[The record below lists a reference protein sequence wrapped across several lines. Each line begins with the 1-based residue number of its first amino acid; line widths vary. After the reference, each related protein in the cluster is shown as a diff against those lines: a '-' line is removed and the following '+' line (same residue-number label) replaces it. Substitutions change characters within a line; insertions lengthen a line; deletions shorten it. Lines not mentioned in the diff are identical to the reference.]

1 MQSRMTLKAV
11 LFDFNGVIINDE
23 PIHRQLIDDIMI
35 AENLRPQ
42 PGEYR
47 RVCLGKSDR
56 AALSQLLAGRGR
68 MVTDNYLNQLMFRKA
83 QAYQV
88 QVAAMAELPIYG
100 GVVEA
105 IAKLQA
111 ANLKLAIVS
120 GALRGEI
127 EIILNRAGLTEYFAT
142 IVAGDDITTSKPEPD
157 GYLLAVE
164 RLNQLY
170 PQLHLQPSECL
181 AIEDTLAG
189 IAAAKRAGIPV
200 AGVTHTYPFHV
211 LHRQANW
218 TVDYFADLELEW
230 LERFYAG

>member
-1 MQSRMTLKAV
+1 MSSRMTLKAV

-23 PIHRQLIDDIMI
+23 PIHRQLIDEIMI
-35 AENLRPQ
+35 AENLRPK

-47 RVCLGKSDR
+47 QVCLGKSDR

-127 EIILNRAGLTEYFAT
+127 EIILNRAGLAEYFAT

-164 RLNQLY
+164 RLNELY